1 MNDFF
6 ARRGSVIHQPQGS
19 HIVRL
24 RIAFSGQYPDA
35 PAEFDKR
42 LTALLRDACVMVT
55 DRHVTLV
62 RGRRAITPT
71 DWSALIGW
79 LLCQPEV
86 VFVAREYPVNGSQH
100 GPR

>member
-1 MNDFF
+1 MNDTF
-6 ARRGSVIHQPQGS
+6 ARRGSVTCPPQGS
-19 HIVRL
+19 RIVRL

-35 PAEFDKR
+35 PADIDQR
-42 LTALLRDACVMVT
+42 LTALLRDACVTVT
-55 DRHVTLV
+55 ERHVTLI
-62 RGRRAITPT
+62 RGRRAITPA

-86 VFVAREYPVNGSQH
+86 VFVAREYPVTGRLH